1 MKREEVIQAVQKK
14 MEELGIPQHVASVR
28 KVPSSVECQIL
39 LGGADVLNIK
49 ARSGITHPEL
59 KMLLQ
64 EIEDKWHLKHDLTGS
79 QTDLEEAI
87 AEREMA

>member
-49 ARSGITHPEL
+49 ARSGITHSEL
-59 KMLLQ
+59 KTLLD
-64 EIEDKWHLKHDLTGS
+64 ELEDRWHLKHDITGS
-79 QTDLEEAI
+79 QVDLEEAI